1 MGIVDAEHS
10 QSTRGM
16 KRQRVRNSMW
26 PPRIGRHAHGIDLH
40 PEPAAELRDKAVKI
54 EQAFETGVAV
64 DLLMLSSSDNMG
76 QGPP

>member
-1 MGIVDAEHS
+1 
-10 QSTRGM
+10 
-16 KRQRVRNSMW
+16 MW

-40 PEPAAELRDKAVKI
+40 PEPAAKLRDKAVKI